1 MAIKLFRGDDTNFA
15 DLREIAVTLNTSF
28 SLVGY
33 SAIFTLQSFRRV
45 YDDISAGS
53 FTISFGGR
61 DTSRMSAGTDYGSL
75 VLVDPSGR
83 SKTLTNLIEF
93 DISDTV
99 DTVEEDETL
108 TFDVTIDAATV
119 EISVESTFG
128 SVPLGSEVYSVT
140 GHNTLKTLDLSTC
153 TFAELC
159 DLVGTLTET
168 MQAVGII
175 K

>member
-28 SLVGY
+28 SLAGY

-45 YDDISAGS
+45 YDDISSGS
-53 FTISFGGR
+53 FTIAFGGR

-93 DISDTV
+93 DIT
-99 DTVEEDETL
+99 DTVETVIDDETL
-108 TFDVTIDAATV
+108 TFDVTIDEETV
-119 EISVESTFG
+119 NISVG
-128 SVPLGSEVYSVT
+128 SISGAVPLGSEVYSVT

-153 TFAELC
+153 SFAELC
-159 DLVGTLTET
+159 DLVGTLVET
-168 MQAVGII
+168 MQTSGII
-175 K
+175 Q